1 MRQVLR
7 LLPRQPVRLAQARP
21 PFQSAQRFTTA
32 RQLRLKEDVERS
44 PEEVEQAKQEQLK
57 EQQWHKD
64 LASSSEEHVKAD
76 QENVE
81 DHDEHMEDLQKQT
94 KQETEKNH
102 PDAKP

>member
-1 MRQVLR
+1 MRQLLR
-7 LLPRQPVRLAQARP
+7 AAPRQHVRFTQSLVHARSFTSARP
-21 PFQSAQRFTTA
+21 
-32 RQLRLKEDVERS
+32 LRLKEDVERS
-44 PEEVEQAKQEQLK
+44 PEEVEQAKQEQLR

-76 QENVE
+76 QENIE
-81 DHDEHMEDLQKQT
+81 DHDQHMEDLQKQT